1 MAKRQLKNPNSLR
14 NLPQYRNLSEE
25 EFNAKFSEI
34 QNTTVF
40 EREIEEAIENKLAE
54 FAEDY
59 DLTGM
64 LINDKLILRSLIK
77 KIIALEDYENRLA
90 NLIRGS
96 GGLTETNAFLV
107 DKLETWCSTLTKDIS
122 KLQDD
127 LKITRRARKS
137 EKEESAI
144 AFIDD
149 LKVKAKKFYD
159 NKHQLIFCPK
169 CNTLLATVWWLYPDA
184 KNSIVVKC
192 QRKLDTDLKCDGEVR
207 ITSQQLKETG
217 GSNKLEI
224 VPESMR

>member
-1 MAKRQLKNPNSLR
+1 MPKRQLKNPNSLR
-14 NLPQYRNLSEE
+14 NLPQYRNLSDE
-25 EFNAKFSEI
+25 EFNAKFNEI
-34 QNTTVF
+34 QSTNAF
-40 EREIEEAIENKLAE
+40 ERETEEAIEKKLAE

-59 DLTGM
+59 DLSGM

-77 KIIALEDYENRLA
+77 KIIALEDYENRLS
-90 NLIRGS
+90 NLIRDGINES
-96 GGLTETNAFLV
+96 NAFLV

-127 LKITRRARKS
+127 LKITRRTRKS

-159 NKHQLIFCPK
+159 QKHQLIFCPK

-207 ITSQQLKETG
+207 LTSAQIKETG